1 MSIYKKG
8 NIWHVYYIDCN
19 GKRVRQSTGT
29 TDQQKAQELHDK
41 LKSEQ
46 WATKK
51 LGDKPK
57 YTWQEAVVRYLQE
70 QSEKKS
76 LVTDKFH
83 LRWIDAFLGDKKLY
97 EITRSTLDYVKSEKL
112 KTGVSNATVNRM
124 LSTIKKILNTAHKDW
139 GWLEGTPSV
148 KMLIEP
154 KERVR
159 FLTKEQAENLILEL
173 PKHLSAMVR
182 FSLATGLRESNVTGL
197 QWSEIDIPR
206 KTAWINARNAKSG
219 KSIAVPLN
227 DDAMQVLQNQ
237 LGNHRTNVF
246 TYKDNPVL
254 KAGSTAWDNALK
266 RAGIEDFRWHDLRH
280 TWASWH
286 IQSGTPINA
295 LKELGGWSD
304 LDMVLRYAHLS
315 SEHLAQYANAS
326 KIETSTFTPPLLKL
340 LSSK

>member
-29 TDQQKAQELHDK
+29 TDKDKAQELHDK
-41 LKSEQ
+41 LKAEQ
-46 WATKK
+46 WNTKK

-57 YTWQEAVVRYLQE
+57 FTWQEAVVRYLQE

-76 LVTDKFH
+76 LITDKFH
-83 LRWIDAFLGDKKLY
+83 LRWIDTFLHDKRLD
-97 EITRSTLDYVKSEKL
+97 EITRTTLDYIKAERL

-124 LSTIKKILNTAHKDW
+124 LSTLKKILNAAHKDW
-139 GWLEGTPSV
+139 EWIDNVPTV

-159 FLTKEQAENLILEL
+159 FLTQDEAARLILEL
-173 PKHLSAMVR
+173 PQHLSVMVR

-197 QWSEIDIPR
+197 EWSRVDISR
-206 KTAWINARNAKSG
+206 RCAWIDARNTKSG

-227 DDAMQVLQNQ
+227 DDAIAVLHEQK
-237 LGNHRTNVF
+237 GKHETNVF
-246 TYKDNPVL
+246 TYKGVAIS
-254 KAGSTAWDNALK
+254 KAGSTAWVHALK

-286 IQSGTPINA
+286 IQNGTPINV

-304 LDMVLRYAHLS
+304 LGMVLRYAHLS
-315 SEHLAQYANAS
+315 SDHLSQYADGS
-326 KIETSTFTPPLLKL
+326 KMIKSTFTPSMLKL
-340 LSSK
+340 VQRK